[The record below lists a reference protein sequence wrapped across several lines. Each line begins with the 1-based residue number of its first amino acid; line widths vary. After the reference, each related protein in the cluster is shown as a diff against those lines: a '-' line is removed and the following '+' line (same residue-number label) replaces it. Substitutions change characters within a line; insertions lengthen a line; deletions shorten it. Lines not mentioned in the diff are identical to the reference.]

1 MLKLFVD
8 GKKILFV
15 KKDVKIKVNIKKNLT
30 HGSLVFQMHVNIGG
44 QLSKK
49 NTTSQKTSKYT
60 EIQTEK
66 GNNMLLKYYPTLMR
80 SREGQDFFLELKIKI
95 IFILKN

>member
-49 NTTSQKTSKYT
+49 NTTS
-60 EIQTEK
+60 
-66 GNNMLLKYYPTLMR
+66 
-80 SREGQDFFLELKIKI
+80 
-95 IFILKN
+95 